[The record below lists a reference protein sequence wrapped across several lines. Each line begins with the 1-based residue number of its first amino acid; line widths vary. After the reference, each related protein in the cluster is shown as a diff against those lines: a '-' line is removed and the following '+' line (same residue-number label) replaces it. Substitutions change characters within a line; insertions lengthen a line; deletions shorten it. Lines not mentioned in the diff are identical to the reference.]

1 MADKELRIKVTTE
14 ADTNDL
20 ERLED
25 VVGNVVDRA
34 DEAGSAL
41 QTAFQEATDQ
51 VSELESALDSAVLEG
66 DTEGAEQIA
75 QELSEARDEAEQL
88 EQQLANIDGGG
99 LDSASESASQLSNE
113 LETAQN
119 ASGEL
124 SNSMGLIEGTMMLD
138 LANQAKQFGDNA
150 EGMAQQMD
158 SASISVGQLATQAG
172 IAEPQ
177 MRSLISYISNAT
189 FPQEEAMMYVKSLDQ
204 IGVSSGRLAESAT
217 DLDRINDAFG
227 LGADKVNSLG
237 QELSVLGV
245 DMNDVSTSFNALA
258 YANANT
264 VGGMDNFYNFLRR
277 YDAQFRELGFNI
289 DQASVIIA
297 GATHKFGGG
306 RAALTG
312 LSEALKQS
320 NGDTRA
326 LEQALG
332 LMPGSLENASQLTGQ
347 YEGQL
352 QDLAN
357 EEMEHKTITEQL
369 GAIWEDLSLQL
380 SPILS
385 PLMSFIGLVGQI
397 GQTALAINAIITLA
411 QTFGILGESESALIP
426 IQYAEGTAGWISI
439 GWIAL
444 AIALGIALGLA
455 IVYLYNHS
463 ERFRNAVNWL
473 GQTLMWL
480 ANQAMASVRGAI
492 EWFKNA
498 IQAIPKAIQDCLNWA
513 SSLIMNHPIVQA
525 IQWLGSQLSYIFSAI
540 GLGQRSPGKIY
551 KAMKLEL
558 DSSEELVEDSPLPT
572 LMGNLGGRLSNKFK
586 PSLDKIDGSKFANN
600 IFEQEYNKK
609 EDSGKPTINNVFN
622 IDYLA
627 KREFVEEIAN
637 IIKNEIAWDNKTA
650 GRSV

>member
-14 ADTNDL
+14 ADTTDM
-20 ERLED
+20 ERLEN

-41 QTAFQEATDQ
+41 QTAFQEATDR

-119 ASGEL
+119 AGGEL

-138 LANQAKQFGDNA
+138 LANQAGQFGDNA
-150 EGMAQQMD
+150 ENMAQQMD
-158 SASISVGQLATQAG
+158 SASITVGQLATQAG

-204 IGVSSGRLAESAT
+204 IGVSSGNLANSAT
-217 DLDRINDAFG
+217 NLDKINDAFG

-277 YDAQFRELGFNI
+277 YDSQFKELGFNI

-352 QDLAN
+352 QQLAN
-357 EEMEHKTITEQL
+357 EEAEHKTITEQL
-369 GAIWEDLSLQL
+369 GALWEDLSLQL

-385 PLMSFIGLVGQI
+385 PLMSFVGLIGQI
-397 GQTALAINAIITLA
+397 GQTALAINSIITLA
-411 QTFGILGESESALIP
+411 QTFGILGGAESALIP
-426 IQYAEGTAGWISI
+426 VQYAEGTAGWFSI
-439 GWIAL
+439 GWIVI

-455 IVYLYNHS
+455 LVYLYNHS

-473 GQTLMWL
+473 GQKLMWL
-480 ANQAMASVRGAI
+480 ANTIMGAVQGAI
-492 EWFKNA
+492 NWFRNA

-513 SSLIMNHPIVQA
+513 SSLIMNHPIVKA
-525 IQWLGSQLSYIFSAI
+525 IQWLGSQLAYIFSAI
-540 GLGQRSPGKIY
+540 GLGQKSPGKIY

-558 DSSEELVEDSPLPT
+558 DSSEALIEDSQLPAM
-572 LMGNLGGRLSNKFK
+572 MGTLGGSMTHKFN
-586 PSLDKIDGSKFANN
+586 PSLPKMDTSEFGNN
-600 IFEQEYNKK
+600 IITHGVENNE
-609 EDSGKPTINNVFN
+609 EGGKPAIYNIFN

-627 KREFVEEIAN
+627 KKEFVQEIAD
-637 IIKNEIAWDNKTA
+637 IIKNEISWDNKTA
-650 GRSV
+650 GRTN